1 MTATPLL
8 IAAGCAALAL
18 IATWLAAQSMR
29 RRARI
34 RKRIDPIAELLTPDA
49 TETESATEP
58 QRKKRRKSG
67 PVEWLDSR
75 YPLSGG
81 VRTAS
86 VALAVGGLAFG
97 VVWTGLAFFGLLSG
111 PLAGAASAG
120 IGAGLAWQV
129 GEIME
134 KAKRTEF
141 SNRFIIVLEDFQRM
155 VRHGI
160 ATGQALASVAAA
172 ADEPAKTSLARIVL
186 ETGFGVAAAVAI
198 ESEAQRVKVSE
209 LSMLAAIVGTQ
220 SATGG
225 NLSESLENL
234 ANMVRERRDTR
245 SRMRASTAESRI
257 TIIVL
262 TLIPGAAVGIQA
274 MSQPELIDVLLGE
287 GRHLLGIGVILIAV
301 GLGLAAMIIRSVNNE

>member
-18 IATWLAAQSMR
+18 IAAWLAVQSMR
-29 RRARI
+29 RRARVG
-34 RKRIDPIAELLTPDA
+34 KRIGPITVLLTADA
-49 TETESATEP
+49 TETESATKP
-58 QRKKRRKSG
+58 QLKKRRKSG

-81 VRTAS
+81 VRTAA

-97 VVWTGLAFFGLLSG
+97 VVWTALAFFGLLSG

-129 GEIME
+129 GKIME
-134 KAKRTEF
+134 QAKRTEF
-141 SNRFIIVLEDFQRM
+141 SDRFILVLEDFQRM

-186 ETGFGVAAAVAI
+186 ETGLGVAAAAAI
-198 ESEAQRVKVSE
+198 DREAQRVNVSE
-209 LSMLAAIVGTQ
+209 LSMLGAIVGTQ
-220 SATGG
+220 TATGG

-234 ANMVRERRDTR
+234 AKMVRERRDSR

-257 TIIVL
+257 TIIIL
-262 TLIPGAAVGIQA
+262 TLIPAAAVGIQT

-287 GRHLLGIGVILIAV
+287 GRHLLGIGVTLIVV
-301 GLGLAAMIIRSVNNE
+301 GLGIAAMIIRSVRNE